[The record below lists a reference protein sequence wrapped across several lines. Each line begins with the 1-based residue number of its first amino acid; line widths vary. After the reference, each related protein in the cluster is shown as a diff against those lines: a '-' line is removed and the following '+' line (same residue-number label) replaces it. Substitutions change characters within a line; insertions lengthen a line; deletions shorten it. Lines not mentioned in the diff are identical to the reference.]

1 MARMLVIY
9 QTPQDKDAFLQ
20 HYFDIHIPLAM
31 TLPGIRKYVVSQS
44 PIVSVMGDT
53 DVFLIG
59 ELHFDSL
66 DAIKA
71 AFASEE
77 GRACAADRKI
87 LAPDDNKVK
96 MYLFDTIDA

>member
-9 QTPQDKDAFLQ
+9 EAPKDKDAFLK
-20 HYFDIHIPLAM
+20 HYFDVHIPLAK
-31 TLPGIRKYVVSQS
+31 TLPGIRKYVVSQNS
-44 PIVSVMGDT
+44 IISAMGDT
-53 DVFLIG
+53 EVFLIG

-87 LAPDDNKVK
+87 FAPDDDKIK
-96 MYLFDTIDA
+96 MYLFDTLDA